1 MREQI
6 RKRRLL
12 AILLSAGTTLA
23 ALFVAVHVEAVT
35 TRTIDLDD
43 ASDFTDGE
51 LQETTISSLGEV
63 RVGFEVRKV
72 PIPDIAAV
80 WSMAELGNGE
90 WALGTGNQGKVYRVR
105 GETVTPYAETGQLVV
120 SALAK
125 GEGGDL
131 FAGTLPGAKIYRIRG
146 EGQATELASLPN
158 EAEHV
163 WALVYD
169 PRRRVLF
176 AATGPSGTIF
186 AVDATGHAEVY
197 FDSEETHILSLALA
211 PDGTLYAGT
220 SPGAILLQIDGPG
233 RARALV
239 DFPGVEV
246 KSIALRQAASA
257 GSARPEVYAAVNEF
271 DSPPTPPSASQAKA
285 PPAPAAPAKAS
296 PPSTTANRPKP
307 GKGSVWR
314 VRADGSS
321 ERLLRNDEG
330 HFTAIEVDASGV
342 AYASA
347 GSKGRVFSVDDERVV
362 RVMLDV
368 EERQVMAIS
377 LVGQTKAF
385 ATGDAGAF
393 YRVGGSAPR
402 TATYLSKVYDTA
414 FVSSWGNLSWR
425 GQGRLVF
432 QTRTGNTEAPDAT
445 WSDWSAGLER
455 PGRISSP
462 PGRYLQFRAKWE
474 RDQSAVLRAVEVFYL
489 NRNQRAIVTEVTVRN
504 KALPTKLDDEAV
516 AQASSS
522 PPPRS
527 AIFKIAWKVDNPDH
541 DGLRYRLH
549 FREEGEGEVWR
560 PITRPQEVLTKT
572 EYEWDTESVPA
583 GYYVIKVS
591 VTDERSNPAERVA
604 RHELVSPPALVDNDP
619 PAISGLAASAL
630 RVSGRAVDGF
640 SPIARLEYAVDGGLW
655 EVVFP
660 SDDLL
665 DGREEAFAFD
675 VAGDGLAPGSHV
687 VTVRAF
693 DEAGNQT
700 TARAGVRAGGR

>member
-1 MREQI
+1 MQST
-6 RKRRLL
+6 RKGRLA
-12 AILLSAGTTLA
+12 AILVSACTTLG
-23 ALFVAVHVEAVT
+23 ALFVTIHALAVT

-43 ASDFTDGE
+43 AADFTDGE
-51 LQETTISSLGEV
+51 LQQTTISSLGEV
-63 RVGFEVRKV
+63 RVGLEVRKV

-80 WSMAELGNGE
+80 WSMAELGGGE
-90 WALGTGNQGKVYRVR
+90 WALGTGNQGKIYRVR
-105 GETVTPYAETGQLVV
+105 GETVTPWAETGQLVV

-146 EGQATELASLPN
+146 EGQATELVALPN
-158 EAEHV
+158 ESEHV
-163 WALVYD
+163 WALAYD

-186 AVDATGHAEVY
+186 AVDASGHAEVY
-197 FDSEETHILSLALA
+197 FDGEESHILSLALGQ
-211 PDGTLYAGT
+211 DGTLYAGT

-246 KSIALRQAASA
+246 KSIALRQAAS
-257 GSARPEVYAAVNEF
+257 GGRPEVYAAVNEF
-271 DSPPTPPSASQAKA
+271 DSPPMPPSASSAKT

-296 PPSTTANRPKP
+296 PPPTTATRPKP
-307 GKGSVWR
+307 GKGSIWR

-321 ERLLRNDEG
+321 ERLLRNDAG
-330 HFTAIEVDASGV
+330 HFTAIEVDGAGV

-347 GSKGRVFSVDDERVV
+347 GTEGRVFSVDDERVV
-362 RVMLDV
+362 RVVLDV

-377 LVGQTKAF
+377 LTSAAKVF

-402 TATYLSKVYDTA
+402 TATYLSKVYDTD

-455 PGRISSP
+455 PGRITSP

-474 RDQSAVLRAVEVFYL
+474 RDQAAVLRAVEVFYL

-504 KALPTKLDDEAV
+504 KALPAKVDDEAV
-516 AQASSS
+516 SQASAN

-527 AIFKIAWKVDNPDH
+527 AVFKIAWKVDNPDR
-541 DGLRYRLH
+541 DGLRYRLY

-560 PITRPQEVLTKT
+560 PITRPQEILTKT
-572 EYEWDTESVPA
+572 EYEWETESVPA
-583 GYYVIKVS
+583 GYYVIKVA
-591 VTDERSNPAERVA
+591 VTDERANPAPRVVS
-604 RHELVSPPALVDNDP
+604 HELVSSPTLVDNDP
-619 PAISGLAASAL
+619 PVISGLTASAL

-665 DGREEAFAFD
+665 DAREESFAFD
-675 VAGDGLAPGSHV
+675 VAGDMSPGAHV

-700 TARAGVRAGGR
+700 TARASVRAGGR